1 MALNSYPN
9 SGQMWIKRLTKFRS
23 IHILKHVFNA
33 VNDCSLI
40 NWHSWSEN
48 MFKTITLCEN
58 CFDTRNSHS
67 LQNSMPR
74 SINKRIVHQLLEVS
88 LTLIPWV
95 GCNTRPGLGLSSFL
109 CCVDSM
115 LKFKRILAMVTF
127 NSIIAN
133 FIPSWKKK
141 RRMILLCLRVNSF
154 IGSIYPYE

>member
-1 MALNSYPN
+1 MAWNSYPN
-9 SGQMWIKRLTKFRS
+9 SGQMWMERLTKFRS

-33 VNDCSLI
+33 LNDFSWI
-40 NWHSWSEN
+40 NWLSWGEK
-48 MFKTITLCEN
+48 MFKTVTLCEN

-67 LQNSMPR
+67 SQNSR
-74 SINKRIVHQLLEVS
+74 SINKKTVHQLLEVS

-95 GCNTRPGLGLSSFL
+95 GCKTRPGLGLSSFL

-115 LKFKRILAMVTF
+115 LKFKRMLAIVTF